1 MTSETLHKWQRI
13 MLFVL
18 IITLPLTTIPKAVQ
32 IPGLG
37 SSLSDYFFVAGLLL
51 IVYEFIKYTHCAS

>member
-1 MTSETLHKWQRI
+1 MTIETLHKWQRI
-13 MLFVL
+13 MLFGL

-37 SSLSDYFFVAGLLL
+37 SSLSDYFFVFGFLL
-51 IVYEFIKYTHCAS
+51 IIYEFVKY